1 MTYRGLSLL
10 VVVGLCAQSVA
21 VMAGPSD
28 YLKGLYSKARSASVE
43 EELSPCATDFELQ
56 VSVIPV
62 QGNEQD
68 DASAKIGI
76 NFSYSPKGARGIA
89 SRIHTDAKVE
99 LSQKRC
105 QLWEKKF
112 WPLLSSILEDNRRA
126 ERGSLQCFNVGSV
139 KYRIGGQETKA
150 DICLNDA
157 KLDNVT
163 YAFRYFY
170 DGTDGLV
177 AR

>member
-1 MTYRGLSLL
+1 MTNRGLSFL
-10 VVVGLCAQSVA
+10 VVVGLCAQAAA
-21 VMAGPSD
+21 VWAGPSD
-28 YLKGLYSKARSASVE
+28 YFKNLYRKVSGSADQDLK
-43 EELSPCATDFELQ
+43 PCSTDFELH

-68 DASAKIGI
+68 DESARIGI
-76 NFSYSPKGARGIA
+76 NFSYSPKGMRGIA
-89 SRIHTDAKVE
+89 SRIHTDSKVE
-99 LSQKRC
+99 LTKKRC
-105 QLWEKKF
+105 LQWEKKF
-112 WPLLSSILEDNRRA
+112 WPLLSAILEDNRRA

-139 KYRIGGQETKA
+139 KYRIGGKETKA

-157 KLDNVT
+157 KFDNVT